1 MFFSADST
9 SKQSVSEGG
18 GKEVRY
24 VVILGEQVFVER
36 ANLIGH
42 ILMRVHGFAH
52 ALPSVP

>member
-1 MFFSADST
+1 MFSSADFT

-52 ALPSVP
+52 ALPPAP